1 MKKLLLMAPAF
12 AAILLA
18 AACGD
23 DSTGG
28 SGSADGGH
36 DGSTIDGGPNP
47 GLDGGGNPDGGPGFD
62 GGPCDFN
69 AFVLDLVK
77 NHTTATDKPSTN
89 LGESCTDTHTLVPQS
104 TF

>member
-1 MKKLLLMAPAF
+1 MKKLLFMAPAF

-28 SGSADGGH
+28 GSADGGH

-47 GLDGGGNPDGGPGFD
+47 GKDGGGNPDGSVPLD

-77 NHTTATDKPSTN
+77 NHTTATEKPSTN

>member
-1 MKKLLLMAPAF
+1 MKKLLLMAPMF

-23 DSTGG
+23 DSTGNN
-28 SGSADGGH
+28 STDGGH
-36 DGSTIDGGPNP
+36 DGSTVDGGPHP
-47 GLDGGGNPDGGPGFD
+47 GTDGSTPGKDGGTPD

-77 NHTTATDKPSTN
+77 NHTNATEKPSTN